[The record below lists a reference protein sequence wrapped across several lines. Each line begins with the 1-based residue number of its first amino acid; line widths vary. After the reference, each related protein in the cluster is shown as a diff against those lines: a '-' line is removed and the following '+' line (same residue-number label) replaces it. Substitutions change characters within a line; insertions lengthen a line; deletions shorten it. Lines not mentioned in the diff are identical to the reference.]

1 MLRREAFQSVLSV
14 FRSTPT
20 CRWTCSMVL
29 FACATGMAQDA
40 GKIGKVI
47 PAGFILHE
55 KNTSEAKAADPVFL
69 NDVLRTNANGRMR
82 VELRDG
88 SVLSV
93 GAKAELRVVTH
104 NTESQQTMVEML
116 YGKVRGSVTPVTKP
130 GGKFSIR
137 TPTAVIGVIGTT
149 VAVETLSTVSSRTVT
164 AEQIEDLP
172 TSRNPVELS
181 RQTPGAVQPPG
192 RQQGSKPPILV
203 DGMPVDGA
211 GPPSSGQQPVIED
224 IQVQRGPSG
233 AEFGNSTGGVI
244 NSLTHLPPGR
254 EPYKDAGPTLADYK
268 AVNATLVAC
277 LGGIVIVAH
286 SNPAFAGFVILLPGE
301 YIIVERDKPL
311 GAVHRL
317 FDGAPQDYAQ
327 PLLAH
332 WSELDGGARDG
343 ACSGGATVVN
353 GRIWTGP
360 NKRSGDL
367 EFKFRIT
374 GTGTST
380 GNALNLW
387 VKNESPCALVFIVTD
402 GTVLEPKGFVGKT
415 ILGLAMGDLGSIKS
429 FQKMLTWGGYVL
441 LAVASPPMPGAMNFT
456 VPANGEVSI
465 PLRSY
470 CLELHKQ
477 APHPKTEYKFA
488 DADDQQ
494 KLGPQRKM
502 IESGLRM
509 ALTGKFKPGKWS
521 ALDSVIQWS
530 VWADREGMDFGKF
543 REEFLKLVEKNYKSQ
558 KKKWDKQAKAEV
570 EAGAK
575 ELWDAVQ
582 LVTKNAAT

>member
-1 MLRREAFQSVLSV
+1 MLRREAFLRILSV
-14 FRSTPT
+14 FRFTTT
-20 CRWTCSMVL
+20 CRWTCCMVL
-29 FACATGMAQDA
+29 LACATGMAQDA
-40 GKIGKVI
+40 GKVGKVI
-47 PAGFILHE
+47 PAGFIIHE
-55 KNTSEAKAADPVFL
+55 KTASEAKAADPVYL

-93 GAKAELRVVTH
+93 GAKSELRVVTH

-116 YGKVRGSVTPVTKP
+116 YGKLRGSVTPVTKP

-137 TPTAVIGVIGTT
+137 TPTAVIGVVGTT
-149 VAVETLSTVSSRTVT
+149 VAVETLSTASSQTVT
-164 AEQIEDLP
+164 AAQIENLP
-172 TSRNPVELS
+172 TSRNPVELL
-181 RQTPGAVQPPG
+181 RQTPGVVPPPSG
-192 RQQGSKPPILV
+192 QQGSKPPMQV
-203 DGMPVDGA
+203 DGIPVDGA
-211 GPPSSGQQPVIED
+211 GPPTSGQQPVVED

-233 AEFGNSTGGVI
+233 AEFGSATGGVI

-268 AVNATLVAC
+268 PVNATLVAC

-286 SNPAFAGFVILLPGE
+286 NNPAFAGFVILLPGE

-311 GAVHRL
+311 GTVQRL
-317 FDGAPQDYAQ
+317 FDGPPQDYTQ
-327 PLLAH
+327 PLMGH
-332 WSELDGGARDG
+332 WGELDGGASDG
-343 ACSGGATVVN
+343 ACSSGAIVVN

-360 NKRSGDL
+360 NKGSSDL
-367 EFKFRIT
+367 QFKFRIT

-380 GNALNLW
+380 GNALVLW

-402 GTVLEPKGFVGKT
+402 GAVLEPKGFVGKV
-415 ILGLAMGDLGSIKS
+415 ILGLAMGDMGSIKS
-429 FQKMLTWGGYVL
+429 YQKMLTWGGYVMV
-441 LAVASPPMPGAMNFT
+441 AMASPPMPGALNFT
-456 VPANGEVSI
+456 VPADGEVSI

-494 KLGPQRKM
+494 KLGTQRKM
-502 IESGLRM
+502 IESALRL
-509 ALTGKFKPGKWS
+509 ALTGRFKPGRWS

-543 REEFLKLVEKNYKSQ
+543 RDEFLNLVEKNYKAQ
-558 KKKWDKQAKAEV
+558 KKKWDKQAKSDV

>member
-1 MLRREAFQSVLSV
+1 V
-14 FRSTPT
+14 
-20 CRWTCSMVL
+20 
-29 FACATGMAQDA
+29 
-40 GKIGKVI
+40 
-47 PAGFILHE
+47 
-55 KNTSEAKAADPVFL
+55 
-69 NDVLRTNANGRMR
+69 
-82 VELRDG
+82 
-88 SVLSV
+88 
-93 GAKAELRVVTH
+93 
-104 NTESQQTMVEML
+104 
-116 YGKVRGSVTPVTKP
+116 
-130 GGKFSIR
+130 
-137 TPTAVIGVIGTT
+137 GTT
-149 VAVETLSTVSSRTVT
+149 VAVETLSTTSSQTLT
-164 AEQIEDLP
+164 AEQIQNLP
-172 TSRNPVELS
+172 TSQRSFEQLQQIPAVA
-181 RQTPGAVQPPG
+181 QTQGG
-192 RQQGSKPPILV
+192 QQGSKPPMQV
-203 DGMPVDGA
+203 DGMSVDGA
-211 GPPSSGQQPVIED
+211 GPPTSGQQPVLDD

-233 AEFGNSTGGVI
+233 AEYGASTGGVI
-244 NSLTHLPPGR
+244 NSLTHLSPGR
-254 EPYKDAGPTLADYK
+254 EPYKDAAPTLADYK
-268 AVNATLVAC
+268 PVNATLVVC
-277 LGGIVIVAH
+277 LGGIVIV
-286 SNPAFAGFVILLPGE
+286 SSNNPAFPGFVILMPGE

-311 GAVHRL
+311 GAVQRL
-317 FDGAPQDYAQ
+317 FDGPPQDYTQ
-327 PLLAH
+327 PLMAH
-332 WSELDGGARDG
+332 WGELDGGASGG

-494 KLGPQRKM
+494 KLGLQRKM
-502 IESGLRM
+502 IESGLRL